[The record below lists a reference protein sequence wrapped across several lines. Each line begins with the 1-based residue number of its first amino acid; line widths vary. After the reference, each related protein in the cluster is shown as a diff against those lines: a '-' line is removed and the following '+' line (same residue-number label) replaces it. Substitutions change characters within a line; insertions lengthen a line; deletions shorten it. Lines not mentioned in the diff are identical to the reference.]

1 MVRKNITV
9 VLLYLTEV
17 IIAVSAITMIT
28 LKVWPLP
35 DGTSVFDRAVN
46 SYVIYQIVIYAVL
59 KLRADAIYDMYSA
72 FKYACSIGK
81 VSLLTNDKTS
91 EENLFKT
98 IEKQRDNSIMNNKK
112 VIEKY
117 YALEKCMI
125 DKNVDAIDFL
135 IADAEHN
142 MELAQFEW
150 NFSLLVR
157 IFK

>member
-1 MVRKNITV
+1 MARKNLTV
-9 VLLYLTEV
+9 ILLYLTEV
-17 IIAVSAITMIT
+17 MIAVSAITMLT

-35 DGTSVFDRAVN
+35 DGAPVFDRAIN
-46 SYVIYQIVIYAVL
+46 SYVIYQILIYAVL

-81 VSLLTNDKTS
+81 YSLLTNDKAS
-91 EENLFKT
+91 EEKLSKI
-98 IEKQRDNSIMNNKK
+98 IEKQRENTIMNNET

-117 YALEKCMI
+117 YVLEKCMV
-125 DKNVDAIDFL
+125 DKNVSTIDYL